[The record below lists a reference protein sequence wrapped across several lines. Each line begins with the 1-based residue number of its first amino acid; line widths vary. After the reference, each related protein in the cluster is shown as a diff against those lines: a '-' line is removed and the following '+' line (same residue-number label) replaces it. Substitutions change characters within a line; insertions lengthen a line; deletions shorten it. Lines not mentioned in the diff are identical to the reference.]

1 MASGRTYEANAV
13 ITASDRASKIFNRIG
28 RNAKRMGK
36 HAAANMRR
44 TMAVAARASKVG
56 AVAVGTGF
64 AFSIKRAA
72 DFEDKMADVR
82 KVMEF
87 ETPEGFQNLS
97 NELIEMSKK
106 MPNTASDLAEIAAVA
121 GQSGT
126 AMEDLTR
133 FTELSAKAATAFGM
147 SAGDTA
153 TALASIREQLSLTQT
168 ELERNADVTNALANN
183 MNATEGQLLDYNK
196 RVAANGKMAGFAND
210 ETQAFGAAMIATGAE
225 ANVAATSFR
234 NMTKTLTAGG
244 SATKKQRT
252 AFKKLG
258 LDSKQV
264 AKDMQKNAVGTVI
277 DLLERLEKLP
287 EDARGAMALD
297 LFGSEARALTPLI
310 ENIDV
315 LRKALGIVKDEAK
328 VGNAVNKEYATRLQT
343 TTEQAKIFRN
353 RLDALLIKV
362 GSKALPAIN
371 RAFEPIASGIE
382 KSVDFMIDKMEEFDK
397 FLDGF
402 FTGLGFEGGTSEA
415 MASLAKQINEIFG
428 GDGETDRGEQL
439 GKAFHSGQLAG
450 EALLPV
456 VEELNKALTTMS
468 DFDLPDLDFG
478 ITPTM
483 VTNLFAYAAAMT
495 AINIPLKLLTGMKLT
510 PIRTLIRL
518 MGKLAAMAVGL
529 NATADALG
537 NLGDASGG
545 RGKKSRAKKPRGR
558 GSFIKKVIKGA
569 GGLAMANPG
578 TAAVAAGVGGAI
590 AFDEFA
596 KSDGEKARRNRLKQE
611 ALIER
616 QRQLNDIDGYD
627 ANGMPRYRF
636 GGAPQPQT
644 GGGADRR
651 DTLDPRTRFP
661 SVKDQL
667 EMTPAGKVS
676 AEITGDVTAEIQGK
690 ADVNVHL
697 RVTGP
702 AQVTGATVSGT
713 GNINPSVGT
722 DTTGASE

>member
-13 ITASDRASKIFNRIG
+13 ITASDRASKIFNRVG
-28 RNAKRMGK
+28 RSAKRMGK

-44 TMAVAARASKVG
+44 SMAVAARAAKVG

-287 EDARGAMALD
+287 EDVRGAMALD

-315 LRKALGIVKDEAK
+315 LRKGLGIVKDEAK

-428 GDGETDRGEQL
+428 GDGETDRGEAL

-456 VEELNKALTTMS
+456 VQELNKALTTMS
-468 DFDLPDLDFG
+468 GFDLPDLDFG

-483 VTNLFAYAAAMT
+483 VTNLVAYAAAMT
-495 AINIPLKLLTGMKLT
+495 AINIPLKFLTGMKLT
-510 PIRTLIRL
+510 PIRTLVKL
-518 MGKLAAMAVGL
+518 MAKLAGSAVGIAAAAAGLKAL
-529 NATADALG
+529 N
-537 NLGDASGG
+537 DASGG
-545 RGKKSRAKKPRGR
+545 GGGGKKDKSPRRKKTSIG
-558 GSFIKKVIKGA
+558 KK
-569 GGLAMANPG
+569 
-578 TAAVAAGVGGAI
+578 
-590 AFDEFA
+590 
-596 KSDGEKARRNRLKQE
+596 
-611 ALIER
+611 
-616 QRQLNDIDGYD
+616 
-627 ANGMPRYRF
+627 F
-636 GGAPQPQT
+636 GI
-644 GGGADRR
+644 GGGAVGLTAGFIVDELIEDAWEAFSEEGQKAVKERKIKANEKAAVKDEEWRERSKALPQNQPGGIFGALESKLDRALGQSGESV
-651 DTLDPRTRFP
+651 D
-661 SVKDQL
+661 VKDQL

-676 AEITGDVTAEIQGK
+676 AEITGDVKAEIEGK

-702 AQVTGATVSGT
+702 AQVTSATVSGT
-713 GNINPSVGT
+713 GNIQPSIGT
-722 DTTGASE
+722 DTTGVGP